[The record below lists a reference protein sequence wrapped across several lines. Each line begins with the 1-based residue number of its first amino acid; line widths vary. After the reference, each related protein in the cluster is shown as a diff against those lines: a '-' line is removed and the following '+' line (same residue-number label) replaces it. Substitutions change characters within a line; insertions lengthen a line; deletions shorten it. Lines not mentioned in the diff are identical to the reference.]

1 MLLDEFDEDAPGR
14 AGVQKGHRVAEGAR
28 TGFGVDEFESVRVE
42 SREVLSEIAGT
53 VGDVVQSGAGALEE
67 SADARVRREGLQ
79 EFQFRSDETDPDA
92 LGLQGLDR
100 GTSVAGHGFV
110 EWYGRGE

>member
-1 MLLDEFDEDAPGR
+1 VLLDEFDEDAPGR
-14 AGVQKGHRVAEGAR
+14 AGVEKRHRVAEGAR
-28 TGFGVDEFESVRVE
+28 TGFGVDELESIRAE
-42 SREVLSEIAGT
+42 SREVLLEIAGT
-53 VGDVVQSGAGALEE
+53 VGDVVQPGAGALEE
-67 SADARVRREGLQ
+67 SADAGVRRQGFEELQ
-79 EFQFRSDETDPDA
+79 LRSDETDPDA